1 MQRESQKKNSVLSRP
16 LICGLLASFC
26 CLLWGSAVPF
36 LNVGYREFQIASGD
50 TPSLILF
57 AGCRFF
63 LAGCLTVLFTSALRR
78 KFARPKDGNWGIV
91 VKLSLVQ
98 TVAQYVLFYI
108 GVANTPSV
116 KASIIQGLLAFVNIL
131 VACYIFRSERMNGVK
146 WMGGLIGVAGIVL
159 VNLDGSGLGGSLSLS
174 GEGALM
180 ASMFTNAL
188 SAGLI
193 KIYGKREDSMVLSGW
208 QFMLGGA
215 VMALAGVAMGGN
227 LGAGSMLGG
236 TVLLYLGFLSA
247 TAYTLWA
254 VLLNHNPVSSV
265 TVYSFLQP
273 IFGVMLSLV
282 LVPGDGP
289 VPLLRYGAAL
299 LLVSVGI
306 VIVVRGQREKAED
319 A

>member
-1 MQRESQKKNSVLSRP
+1 MNEKKSVMSRP
-16 LICGLLASFC
+16 VVCGVLASFC

-36 LNVGYREFQIASGD
+36 LNVGYREFQIVSGD
-50 TPSLILF
+50 TPTLILF

-63 LAGCLTVLFTSALRR
+63 LAGVLTILIACLLQRR
-78 KFARPKDGNWGIV
+78 FACPKKGNWGIT
-91 VKLSLVQ
+91 VKLCFMQ

-116 KASIIQGLLAFVNIL
+116 KAAIIQGILGFVNML
-131 VACYIFRSERMNGVK
+131 VACYLFRTETMNGLK
-146 WMGGLIGVAGIVL
+146 WLGGLLGVSGILL
-159 VNLDGSGLGGSLSLS
+159 VNLDGSGMGGALSLA

-193 KIYGKREDSMVLSGW
+193 KRYGKQEDAMTLSGW

-215 VMALAGVAMGGN
+215 VMIAAG
-227 LGAGSMLGG
+227 LMLGG
-236 TVLLYLGFLSA
+236 RLYLGSALGLCVLLYLAALSA

-254 VLLNHNPVSSV
+254 LLLNCNPVSSV

-273 IFGVMLSLV
+273 IFGVTLSVLLV
-282 LVPGDGP
+282 WGDAP
-289 VPLLRYGAAL
+289 VPYLRYTAAL
-299 LLVSVGI
+299 ALVSAGI
-306 VIVVRGQREKAED
+306 LAAQRGQKAK